1 MVCLE
6 SRGRDTRVAIE
17 TGVQTRARPIVGG
30 LRPLVLALLDRAA
43 ELGKRQHRYV
53 QFLGERLEAAADLGD
68 FLDAVAVA
76 RLAGALQELEVVDDD
91 EADVTLALEAART
104 GAERGDGQAGRVVD
118 IERQPLAIAGGAGEV
133 AAILRARSEE

>member
-1 MVCLE
+1 MRLE
-6 SRGRDTRVAIE
+6 DLGVVALDRPFGLARCDIIFLAIDE
-17 TGVQTRARPIVGG
+17 EDDVGVLLDRAGFAKVGE

-76 RLAGALQELEVVDDD
+76 RLAGALQELEGVRSD
-91 EADVTLALEAART
+91 ESDVTLAL
-104 GAERGDGQAGRVVD
+104 
-118 IERQPLAIAGGAGEV
+118 
-133 AAILRARSEE
+133 RSEERRVGRACVSTCRSRWWTYH